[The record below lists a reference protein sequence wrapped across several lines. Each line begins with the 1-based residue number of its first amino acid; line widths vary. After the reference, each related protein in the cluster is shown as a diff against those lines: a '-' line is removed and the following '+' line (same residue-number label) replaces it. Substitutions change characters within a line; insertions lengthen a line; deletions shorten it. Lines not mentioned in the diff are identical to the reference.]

1 MKGRHNIIK
10 PPRRAY
16 RRSVS
21 ASLASLFIIPACS
34 RSSDP
39 NQPNL
44 IPVSV
49 SIGEVG
55 LSPGQFSYPR
65 CIDAGLG
72 ALWVIDKSAR
82 VQKLDPKT
90 GAYLGGW
97 RMPEFE
103 FGKPT
108 GITIAPGAGGEPLV
122 YVADTHYHR
131 ARIYR
136 PGDAYEGK
144 KDPELLTSIGS
155 YGKGDGQ
162 LIFPT
167 DVAVL
172 MSADNTAVER
182 LYISEYGGNDRVNI
196 YVPAPKQPD
205 QPNSYVF
212 SSSFGAFGS
221 SASPDHVEFSRPQS
235 IAIDAAAR
243 QLVIADA
250 CNHRLGVFT
259 LDGALVRWIGSAD
272 EPSDAPGRFK
282 YPYGLQLLPDHTALV
297 AEFGGNRVQRID
309 LDTGRSLG
317 IYGSAGRDKGRLASP
332 WGVTILG
339 DTVYALDSGNNRV
352 LGFPARF
359 DPPPR
364 NQTRNPARNPAAPNS
379 NNNSGTRSTSTST
392 EGNGG

>member
-1 MKGRHNIIK
+1 MK
-10 PPRRAY
+10 RRTKIFNVCGPLAL
-16 RRSVS
+16 
-21 ASLASLFIIPACS
+21 ASLASLLIILAACS
-34 RSSDP
+34 HSSSP
-39 NQPNL
+39 KEPNL

-49 SIGEVG
+49 SFGEVG
-55 LSPGQFSYPR
+55 RSPGQFSYPR

-72 ALWVIDKSAR
+72 ALWVVDKTAR
-82 VQKLDPKT
+82 IQKLDPKT

-108 GITIAPGAGGEPLV
+108 GITVAPGAGGEMLV

-131 ARIYR
+131 VRIYR
-136 PGDAYEGK
+136 PGDSYEGK
-144 KDPELLTSIGS
+144 RDPELLATIGS

-167 DVAVL
+167 DIAVL

-196 YVPAPKQPD
+196 YIPAPLAPGQD
-205 QPNSYVF
+205 LNSYVF
-212 SSSFGAFGS
+212 FSSFGTFGS
-221 SASPDHVEFSRPQS
+221 SATPDHLELSRPQS
-235 IAIDAAAR
+235 LAVDAISR
-243 QLVIADA
+243 QLIVADA

-259 LDGALVRWIGSAD
+259 LDGSLIRWIGAAD

-282 YPYGLQLLPDHTALV
+282 FPYGLQLLPDHTALV
-297 AEFGGNRVQRID
+297 AEFGGNRIQRID
-309 LDTGRSLG
+309 LNTGQSLG
-317 IYGSAGRDKGRLASP
+317 IYGSAGRGKGHLASP

-359 DPPPR
+359 EPPPK
-364 NQTRNPARNPAAPNS
+364 PAASSS
-379 NNNSGTRSTSTST
+379 NNTPRSNNGSNNSSTSNTK
-392 EGNGG
+392 EGYGG

>member
-1 MKGRHNIIK
+1 MKGRNTLLI
-10 PPRRAY
+10 PLNRC
-16 RRSVS
+16 S
-21 ASLASLFIIPACS
+21 ATSLVFLVLLTSACS
-34 RSSDP
+34 NSSDP
-39 NQPNL
+39 KDPNL

-49 SIGEVG
+49 SFGEVG

-72 ALWVIDKSAR
+72 ALWVVDKTAR
-82 VQKLDPKT
+82 IQKLDPKT

-108 GITIAPGAGGEPLV
+108 GITLAPGAGGETLV

-131 ARIYR
+131 VRIYR
-136 PGDAYEGK
+136 PGDCYEGK
-144 KDPELLTSIGS
+144 KDPELLASIGS

-167 DVAVL
+167 DIAVL
-172 MSADNTAVER
+172 MSPDNKSVER
-182 LYISEYGGNDRVNI
+182 LYISEYGGNDRINI
-196 YVPAPKQPD
+196 YTPAPPTPGQE
-205 QPNSYVF
+205 PNSYVF
-212 SSSFGAFGS
+212 SSSFGSFGS
-221 SASPDHVEFSRPQS
+221 SATPDHIEFSRPQS
-235 IAIDAAAR
+235 LAIDAAAR
-243 QLVIADA
+243 QLIVTDA

-259 LDGALVRWIGSAD
+259 LDGSLIRWIGAAD
-272 EPSDAPGRFK
+272 DPSDAPGRFK

-297 AEFGGNRVQRID
+297 AEFGGNRIQRID
-309 LDTGRSLG
+309 LNTGASLG
-317 IYGSAGRDKGRLASP
+317 VYGSAGREKGHLASP

-359 DPPPR
+359 DPP
-364 NQTRNPARNPAAPNS
+364 TRKPNTPNS
-379 NNNSGTRSTSTST
+379 NNSSSRKTK